1 MISYEFAIHLR
12 SDAEPSSGLGGELLN
27 SLLPQDERGR
37 VTIPASHLKG
47 LMRENLYNVLFPLRP
62 NEAGAVCS
70 YLFGRSGEEGDGGQP
85 GVVHLTGAEAPADA
99 KIITVTRTKIGEDGR
114 AADTSLRTVEALS
127 AGSVLRG
134 HLTCGTDDPM
144 LQKLCRLALL
154 SVFELGGGR
163 TRGAGGCRI
172 VIAGYESETP
182 GKLLRE
188 SLGAELD
195 LSRREVVY
203 SETGSAG
210 DGYRALKLYFKP
222 DSPLC
227 LPERPHGKNNV
238 IGSGFQ
244 IQGTAVAGT
253 LLNLISESDP
263 ELSSVCFRSNVF
275 RCYPLLPLMDTAE
288 CLLPVMISNSHKISK
303 IPQFENGEYL
313 FGDQMIPDEYLEE
326 DYRWQDKTK
335 GISMKGANGVLI
347 VHSDKS
353 VELLKNS
360 DIPRYYTAHGVV
372 NGSGD
377 KKDNLFTME
386 SVCVKNY
393 AGLVILPENAAG
405 KLLSILDGGRQV
417 FFGKAKSTMGSG
429 TLKAEE
435 WPLFRRME
443 TDFPQVEKLKNRLF
457 IVQTPIVY
465 EAAPETGTR
474 EILNQVLAASG
485 WGEAE
490 ADSVMTGVLF
500 GWNRLGLK
508 DQVNKTGRVK
518 AKRVILPGSVF
529 LLKEPLAGLPEK
541 LAEGLG
547 TDRYAGYGAV
557 IPHPMFARRLYRA
570 EEKET
575 PQAAVPAKKSP
586 VYCGYELDKICGSK
600 LSASQIANVLNA
612 VQISNAKAK
621 EFLETQKKSRPE
633 RVWKQWASVYDK
645 LRDYLSTYT
654 SEEMT
659 EMIRVWHDLRI
670 GRK

>member
-1 MISYEFAIHLR
+1 MISYKFAIHLR

-27 SLLPQDERGR
+27 SLLPRNEHER

-47 LMRENLYNVLFPLRP
+47 LMRENLYNVLFPLRS
-62 NEAGAVCS
+62 NDAEAICNC
-70 YLFGRSGEEGDGGQP
+70 LFGRSGEEGDGGQP
-85 GVVHLTGAEAPADA
+85 GIVYLTGAEASVDA
-99 KIITVTRTKIGEDGR
+99 KIITVTRTSIEDGR
-114 AADTSLRTVEALS
+114 AKDTSLRTAEALS
-127 AGSVLRG
+127 VGSVLSG
-134 HLTCGTDDPM
+134 HLTCGTDDPI

-154 SVFELGGGR
+154 SIFELGGGR
-163 TRGAGGCRI
+163 TRGAGACRI
-172 VIAGYESETP
+172 VIKGYENETP

-188 SLGAELD
+188 TIGAELN
-195 LSRREVVY
+195 LSRREVIY
-203 SETGSAG
+203 TETGSAG
-210 DGYRALKLYFKP
+210 NGYRALKLYFKP

-238 IGSGFQ
+238 ISSGFQ

-253 LLNLISESDP
+253 LLNLLSESDQ
-263 ELSSVCFRSNVF
+263 ELSSACFRSKQF

-303 IPQFENGEYL
+303 IPQLENGEYL
-313 FGDQMIPDEYLEE
+313 FGDQMIPDKYLEE
-326 DYRWQDKTK
+326 DYHWQDKTK

-393 AGLVILPENAAG
+393 SGLVILPENAAE
-405 KLLSILDGGRQV
+405 KLLSILKDGRQV
-417 FFGKAKSTMGSG
+417 FFGKSKSTMGSG
-429 TLKAEE
+429 MLTAED
-435 WPLFRRME
+435 WPLFQRME
-443 TDFPQVEKLKNRLF
+443 TDFPQVKMLENRLF

-465 EAAPETGTR
+465 EAAPEMGTR
-474 EILNQVLAASG
+474 EILNQVLAAAG
-485 WGEAE
+485 WGEAAE
-490 ADSVMTGVLF
+490 ESVMTGVLF

-508 DQVNKTGRVK
+508 DQVNNTGRVK

-529 LLKEPLAGLPEK
+529 LLKEKLTGLPEK

-557 IPHPMFARRLYRA
+557 IPHPMFARRLYRS
-570 EEKET
+570 EEKDIPQET
-575 PQAAVPAKKSP
+575 THAKKSP

-600 LSASQIANVLNA
+600 LSASQIANVMNY

-621 EFLETQKKSRPE
+621 EFLETQKRLRPE
-633 RVWKQWASVYDK
+633 RIWKQWECVHQELKAFLDQ
-645 LRDYLSTYT
+645 YT